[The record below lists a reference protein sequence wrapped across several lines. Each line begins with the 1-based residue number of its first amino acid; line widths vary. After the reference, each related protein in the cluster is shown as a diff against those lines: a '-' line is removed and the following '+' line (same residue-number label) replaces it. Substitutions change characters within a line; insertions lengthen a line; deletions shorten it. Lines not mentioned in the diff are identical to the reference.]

1 MVDKLNHTSTRLKT
15 PSLVG
20 NQKCGP
26 RAHACTTDELSD
38 RFECQT
44 SFYFDSFDLFFPL
57 SPFWTG
63 CFSFRQLKWSPDDS
77 TWCQGR
83 DTSYQSSIYVHS
95 WFPISGVEDEGCFFF
110 YGISFFLYIKFH
122 LKETEVIRREWEKE
136 REWGRIDRVGCIW
149 QIFSFPL
156 FSLFSLAIF
165 APSLIFS
172 SFTLNLLNIF

>member
-1 MVDKLNHTSTRLKT
+1 MSNFFLLWHVRLIFPFIPILNRVLLISPAKMVAGWFDVMPRTRYKLPVKHLRPLLVPYFWCRRWRL
-15 PSLVG
+15 
-20 NQKCGP
+20 
-26 RAHACTTDELSD
+26 
-38 RFECQT
+38 
-44 SFYFDSFDLFFPL
+44 
-57 SPFWTG
+57 
-63 CFSFRQLKWSPDDS
+63 
-77 TWCQGR
+77 
-83 DTSYQSSIYVHS
+83 
-95 WFPISGVEDEGCFFF
+95 FFF

-172 SFTLNLLNIF
+172 SFTLNLLNIFPLHFHPLLQHYVYHNVTKRSYQDS